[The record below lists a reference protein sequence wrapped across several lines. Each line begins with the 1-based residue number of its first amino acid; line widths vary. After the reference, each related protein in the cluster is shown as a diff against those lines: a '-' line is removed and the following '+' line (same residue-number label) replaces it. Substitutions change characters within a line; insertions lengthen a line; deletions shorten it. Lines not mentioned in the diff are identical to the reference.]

1 MTDFQ
6 LFRMFATLC
15 SLADMN
21 RKRTHART
29 HTLAPDVNKVHTYK
43 DVRNGKS
50 DLAYELRILH
60 YPLLT

>member
-1 MTDFQ
+1 MI
-6 LFRMFATLC
+6 
-15 SLADMN
+15 
-21 RKRTHART
+21 RTSTHT

-60 YPLLT
+60 YPLQI